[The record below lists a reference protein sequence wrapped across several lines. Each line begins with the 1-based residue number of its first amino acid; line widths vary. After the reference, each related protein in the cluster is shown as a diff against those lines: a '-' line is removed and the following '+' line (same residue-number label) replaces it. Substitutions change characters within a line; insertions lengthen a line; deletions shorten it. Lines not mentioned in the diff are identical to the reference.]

1 MFEIIEKLRQKPDR
15 TKKQIAFLVALLFAG
30 IIFVIWLTVVYPS
43 FKQDQ
48 KKVDA
53 VSKLE
58 PSPLKA
64 LGETFSTGASAL
76 GEEFGKLRET
86 ISSFTT
92 SFTSSSSVS
101 TSTSIEQ

>member
-15 TKKQIAFLVALLFAG
+15 TKKQIAFLVAFLLTG
-30 IIFVIWLTVVYPS
+30 IIFIIWLSVIYPS
-43 FKQDQ
+43 FRQDQ
-48 KKVDA
+48 KKLDA
-53 VSKLE
+53 VAKIE
-58 PSPLKA
+58 PSPLQA

-92 SFTSSSSVS
+92 NLTSSSSAPITPTV
-101 TSTSIEQ
+101 EQ